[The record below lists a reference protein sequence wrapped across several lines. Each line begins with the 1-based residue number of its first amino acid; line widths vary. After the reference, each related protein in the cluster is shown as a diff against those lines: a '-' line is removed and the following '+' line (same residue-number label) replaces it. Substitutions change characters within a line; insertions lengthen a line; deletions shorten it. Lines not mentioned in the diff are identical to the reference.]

1 METKMRMIRPAIL
14 VAALGALLGCG
25 AAQANTVPAFKGNDT
40 GGIISNALI
49 GQTDVR
55 ALAIDHCARYGKV
68 VKFLGSQNYY
78 GGYVSF
84 ACRWVPYGASD
95 RPLRVRY

>member
-1 METKMRMIRPAIL
+1 MRMIRPAALAATHGL
-14 VAALGALLGCG
+14 VFGLLACSAANAD
-25 AAQANTVPAFKGNDT
+25 TVPPFKGNDT
-40 GGIISNALI
+40 GGIIASTLVS
-49 GQTDVR
+49 QTDVR
-55 ALAIDHCARYGKV
+55 ALAIDHCAQYGKV
-68 VKFLGSQNYY
+68 AKFTGAQKEY